1 MRDIDARLRRHRLSR
16 YAPDGHPVIRGIRWG
31 WIALGIWLFW
41 IGFVSDHSLWRI
53 WRLGR
58 DNARAERELAQ
69 TRAAVSALDAQ
80 LSDPASQRELAERV
94 LREKTGMAKPGEI
107 VYRIRPGASADTTR
121 PRGR

>member
-16 YAPDGHPVIRGIRWG
+16 YGPPTGPFRRGMRWG
-31 WIALGIWLFW
+31 WVALGIWLFW

-58 DNARAERELAQ
+58 DNAKAERELAR
-69 TRAAVSALDAQ
+69 TRAAVSELDAQ

-107 VYRIRPGASADTTR
+107 VYRIRPGAQADTTR
-121 PRGR
+121 PGGR